1 MPSSSSIGKRIGFIG
16 AGNMAEALAQGF
28 ISKQK
33 VEAKDIWATD
43 ISEQRRKLFAD
54 FGANATESNAEV
66 VKNTDIVFIS
76 VKPQYV
82 SLVIKQ
88 FKQHLKDRHLIVSI
102 AAGIPLNVLQE
113 AAGKEARVVRVMPN
127 TPVFVGEVASAIAL
141 GDKATKEDSDL
152 VSALFN
158 AVGYCAPVP
167 ENLINAVTGVSGSG
181 PAYVFIMIEALA
193 DGGVK
198 AGLPRD
204 VSQKLAAQTVL
215 GAAKMVLETGKHPG
229 QLKDMVTSPA
239 GTTIHAVHALEEA
252 GVRAA
257 FINAV
262 LTAAD
267 RSEQLAKL

>member
-1 MPSSSSIGKRIGFIG
+1 
-16 AGNMAEALAQGF
+16 
-28 ISKQK
+28 
-33 VEAKDIWATD
+33 
-43 ISEQRRKLFAD
+43 
-54 FGANATESNAEV
+54 
-66 VKNTDIVFIS
+66 
-76 VKPQYV
+76 
-82 SLVIKQ
+82 
-88 FKQHLKDRHLIVSI
+88 
-102 AAGIPLNVLQE
+102 
-113 AAGKEARVVRVMPN
+113 MPN

-141 GDKATKEDSDL
+141 GEKATKEDSEL

-158 AVGYCAPVP
+158 AVGCCAPVP

-239 GTTIHAVHALEEA
+239 GV
-252 GVRAA
+252 
-257 FINAV
+257 
-262 LTAAD
+262 
-267 RSEQLAKL
+267 